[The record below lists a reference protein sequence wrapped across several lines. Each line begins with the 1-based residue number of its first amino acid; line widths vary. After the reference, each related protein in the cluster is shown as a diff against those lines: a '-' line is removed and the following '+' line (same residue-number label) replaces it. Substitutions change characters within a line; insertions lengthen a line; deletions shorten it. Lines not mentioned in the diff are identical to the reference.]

1 MTTATTLWFYLKSAS
16 PIYTYTLPSQDK
28 RLPQVL
34 EDVRMIKH
42 GSHIFI
48 HLRSEF
54 EWERA
59 LHLLG
64 ETKIANRL
72 SPSSAA

>member
-64 ETKIANRL
+64 ETKTKVGV
-72 SPSSAA
+72 STTAA